1 MRTMS
6 DFSWLLQRLGSSRWR
21 IVLALLCI
29 SLAGLAATADPLFL
43 QLLIDL
49 KYPYSLRRDQI

>member
-21 IVLALLCI
+21 IVLGLLCV
-29 SLAGLAATADPLFL
+29 SLAGFAATADPLLF
-43 QLLIDL
+43 QLSID
-49 KYPYSLRRDQI
+49 